1 MSPLSGVITESWALY
16 KAHARHLISVAFV
29 VFLPIAVLA
38 LLVSLA
44 HGFLARSL
52 ADLVFLVGIYLL
64 EAALVR
70 AVQDVRDG
78 TANLS
83 VSQTFSAAMPSLG
96 SVVGASLLAGI
107 LIYVGFWFVIIPGI
121 YLATIWVLIVPV
133 IMMENVGALASFGRS
148 RELVRGRFWN
158 VLGTLVLVFL
168 IVFVVEIVLAVIF
181 LAVFPAVLGSALAV
195 LIAGSIAAPFG
206 TTVVTLMYFRLV
218 AAGPVT
224 VGAAGGGPY
233 ATTMPGQYG
242 APQGGYPQ
250 GGQYG
255 SGYQPGGQPAAGGF
269 PQDGGFPPS
278 TPPDTGFPPSS

>member
-29 VFLPIAVLA
+29 VFLPIAVLT

-44 HGFLARSL
+44 GGLIARSL

-70 AVQDVRDG
+70 AIQDVRDG

-96 SVVGASLLAGI
+96 SVVGASILAGI
-107 LIYVGFWFVIIPGI
+107 LIWIGFFIVIIPGI

-133 IMMENVGALASFGRS
+133 IMVENTGALASFGRS
-148 RELVRGRFWN
+148 RQLVRGRFWN
-158 VLGTLVLVFL
+158 VLGTLILVFL
-168 IVFVVEIVLAVIF
+168 IVFVAEIVLSLIF
-181 LAVFPAVLGSALAV
+181 LFFPTALGSALAV
-195 LIAGSIAAPFG
+195 LIAGSVMAPFG
-206 TTVVTLMYFRLV
+206 AAVVTLMYFRLV

-255 SGYQPGGQPAAGGF
+255 SGYPQGGQPAAGF

>member
-29 VFLPIAVLA
+29 VFLPIAVLT

-44 HGFLARSL
+44 GGLIARSL

-70 AVQDVRDG
+70 AIQDVRDG

-96 SVVGASLLAGI
+96 SVVGASILAGI
-107 LIYVGFWFVIIPGI
+107 LIWIGFFIVIIPGI

-133 IMMENVGALASFGRS
+133 IMVENAGALASFGRS

-158 VLGTLVLVFL
+158 VLGTLILVFL
-168 IVFVVEIVLAVIF
+168 IVFVAEIVLSLIF
-181 LAVFPAVLGSALAV
+181 LFFPTALGSALAV
-195 LIAGSIAAPFG
+195 LVAGSVIAPFG
-206 TTVVTLMYFRLV
+206 AAVVTLMYFRLV

-255 SGYQPGGQPAAGGF
+255 SGYPQDGQPAAGF